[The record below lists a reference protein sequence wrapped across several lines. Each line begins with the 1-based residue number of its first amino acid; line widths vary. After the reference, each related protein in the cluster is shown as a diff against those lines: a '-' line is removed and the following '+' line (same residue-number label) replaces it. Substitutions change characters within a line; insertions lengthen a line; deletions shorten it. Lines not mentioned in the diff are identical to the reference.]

1 MMKEVENKKRESD
14 GEKNETNDYVKYLVF
29 WQICQQTST
38 ICWYTKSQLMSNQ
51 RVGGKQNKSL
61 SMTEEEENQHMSN
74 RFSQSIVA
82 SRLNEK

>member
-1 MMKEVENKKRESD
+1 MMKEVENKTRGRK
-14 GEKNETNDYVKYLVF
+14 KHETNDYVRYLVF

-38 ICWYTKSQLMSNQ
+38 MCWHTKSPLMTNH

-61 SMTEEEENQHMSN
+61 SMMEESLHMSN